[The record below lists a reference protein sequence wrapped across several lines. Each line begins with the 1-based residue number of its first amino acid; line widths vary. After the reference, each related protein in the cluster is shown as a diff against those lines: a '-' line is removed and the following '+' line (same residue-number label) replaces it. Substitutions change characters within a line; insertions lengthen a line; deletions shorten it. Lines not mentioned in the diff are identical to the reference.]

1 MALTGTIRAFGL
13 RDIKLTPLP
22 SGTQVDLPYAMTM
35 TFKEVLTQGELR
47 GDDATVA
54 INAFTDKCEWELE
67 AGAISLE
74 AWALITGRSI
84 TLTGTTPNQIN
95 TYSGKA
101 GDAYPYFK
109 IYGKSLGD
117 VADDVHVKI
126 LKAKCTGG
134 IEGEF
139 KDGQFW
145 MTKCSG
151 VAVDNGT
158 AIFQVVQNETAT
170 TLPSS

>member
-47 GDDATVA
+47 GDDATQA

-84 TLTGTTPNQIN
+84 TLSGTTPNQVN
-95 TYSGKA
+95 TYAAAA

-117 VADDVHVKI
+117 SADDVHVKI

-134 IEGEF
+134 LEGEF
-139 KDGQFW
+139 KDAQFW
-145 MTKCSG
+145 VTKCSG
-151 VAVDNGT
+151 VAITNGT

-170 TLPSS
+170 NLPTS

>member
-35 TFKEVLTQGELR
+35 TFKEILTQGEMR
-47 GDDATVA
+47 GDDSTVA
-54 INAFTDKCEWELE
+54 IVAFTDKCEWELE

-74 AWALITGRSI
+74 AWALVTGRSI
-84 TLTGTTPNQIN
+84 TLTGTTPNQTN
-95 TYSGKA
+95 TYSAVA
-101 GDAYPYFK
+101 GDDYPYFK

-117 VADDVHVKI
+117 GADDVHVKI

-134 IEGEF
+134 VEGEF

-145 MTKCSG
+145 VTKCSG
-151 VAVDNGT
+151 VAIDNGT
-158 AIFQVVQNETAT
+158 AIFQVVQNETAAA
-170 TLPSS
+170 LASS